1 MSSPMTEIMLAVG
14 TPVQK
19 HSGYSFPGEIRAAF
33 RNRAGEIRYVVEAT
47 VVPYQ
52 GMLHIFSPSQIV
64 VQQGRPTGER
74 EKP

>member
-1 MSSPMTEIMLAVG
+1 MGKIEPEIMLAVG

-47 VVPYQ
+47 IVPYQ
-52 GMLHIFSPSQIV
+52 GMLHIFSPNQIV
-64 VQQGRPTGER
+64 VQQGRQIGER
-74 EKP
+74 DEP